1 MTELDRL
8 IETCRTREEYLVEK
22 MRVSTLSREE
32 WHEWLNMPYK
42 KPLEFR
48 ETGKRQYDC
57 GPTSHKFFFF
67 PSSFPER
74 D

>member
-1 MTELDRL
+1 MTELDRI

-22 MRVSTLSREE
+22 MRTSTLLRDE

-48 ETGKRQYDC
+48 DVSKPDYA
-57 GPTSHKFFFF
+57 PTSHKFFFF
-67 PSSFPER
+67 PSSFPRE
-74 D
+74 

>member
-8 IETCRTREEYLVEK
+8 IETCRTREEYLIEK

-48 ETGKRQYDC
+48 DVHRPSEA
-57 GPTSHKFFFF
+57 PTADSFFFF